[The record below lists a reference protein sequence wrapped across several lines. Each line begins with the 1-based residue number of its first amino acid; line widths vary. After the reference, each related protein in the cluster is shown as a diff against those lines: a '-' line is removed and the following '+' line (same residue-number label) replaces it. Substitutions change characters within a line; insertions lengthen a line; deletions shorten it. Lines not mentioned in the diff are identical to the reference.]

1 MAPQIEANYRLRYRQ
16 GGFTLGD
23 IRIQVCELSLFAAFG
38 YGKGKECFPKTIARA
53 IVARLGAEDQLPLL
67 AFAQPVLHPPSRR

>member
-38 YGKGKECFPKTIARA
+38 YGKGKEGFPKTIARA
-53 IVARLGAEDQLPLL
+53 IVARLGAADQLPLL

>member
-38 YGKGKECFPKTIARA
+38 YGKGKECLYFAFM
-53 IVARLGAEDQLPLL
+53 PL
-67 AFAQPVLHPPSRR
+67 FYSW